1 MLASLG
7 SYVRRLG
14 CTVTLVATG
23 DKFSFC
29 SGPRGDR
36 RTPARFRRRA
46 SCSRRCAQTPPP
58 RAGVVVATWVMGP
71 ADVGRSCDAVLP
83 EPFGRRDFDRALNL
97 LRDLEEEK

>member
-1 MLASLG
+1 M
-7 SYVRRLG
+7 RRLG

-23 DKFSFC
+23 DKVFSFFAPDLEVTDVLLPGFGGAQLFQAMR
-29 SGPRGDR
+29 SD
-36 RTPARFRRRA
+36 PAT
-46 SCSRRCAQTPPP
+46 SSW
-58 RAGVVVATWVMGP
+58 VVVATWVMGP